1 VTQNHYYGNGQQAPV
16 IIHDSGS
23 SVFSNPWFW
32 MSMQNQRQ
40 PQTVIQQYPAPVV
53 QQAPAGEVIPQPS
66 SVLTSS
72 TGAPVVVR
80 RDSGSGAI
88 TTIALIVL
96 IVTVIVMGI
105 ALLKRRR

>member
-1 VTQNHYYGNGQQAPV
+1 
-16 IIHDSGS
+16 
-23 SVFSNPWFW
+23 
-32 MSMQNQRQ
+32 MQNQRQ